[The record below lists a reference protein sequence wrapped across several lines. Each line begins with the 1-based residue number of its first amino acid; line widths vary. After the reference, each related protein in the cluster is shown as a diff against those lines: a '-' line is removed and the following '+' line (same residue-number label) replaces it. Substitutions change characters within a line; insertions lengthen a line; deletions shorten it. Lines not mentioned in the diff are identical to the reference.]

1 MISPCAANDHESAF
15 NDELSRASRHN
26 QALVATGSGR
36 SRSSVQA
43 ASYEFSELRV
53 QSPFNTSNACRRTRV
68 TVPSVL
74 SPPREVSA
82 QYTCLRDTCPSS
94 DPADGHRIQRASG
107 PDQVQRS
114 GQSKGFHVLL
124 KRDTV
129 LLAATC
135 PRSDKA
141 ALTMAMASEKADLH
155 GSHHPADRHLRNP
168 RHPV

>member
-1 MISPCAANDHESAF
+1 M
-15 NDELSRASRHN
+15 
-26 QALVATGSGR
+26 
-36 SRSSVQA
+36 QA
-43 ASYEFSELRV
+43 ASYEFPELRV
-53 QSPFNTSNACRRTRV
+53 QSPVKTSSAYRRTRV
-68 TVPSVL
+68 SVPSVL

-82 QYTCLRDTCPSS
+82 QYTCPSS
-94 DPADGHRIQRASG
+94 DPVGGHRIQRASG
-107 PDQVQRS
+107 PDQVRRS
-114 GQSKGFHVLL
+114 GQSRGFHVLL